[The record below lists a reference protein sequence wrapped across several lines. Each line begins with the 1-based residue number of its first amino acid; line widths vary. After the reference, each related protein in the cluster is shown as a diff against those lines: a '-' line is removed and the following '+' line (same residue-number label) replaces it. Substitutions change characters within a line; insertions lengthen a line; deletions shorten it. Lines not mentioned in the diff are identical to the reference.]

1 MIHGTLMFNREFWKI
16 LCCYDWPCFS
26 YVCNWIKGSIIGRKL
41 FRSSKIG
48 RPTDLPM
55 SDVPVFSPFFLGT
68 IQSSL
73 RNVSGW
79 DLMTQCAKFFPKWR
93 PFFALQTSFFDYI
106 AYQNIFQ
113 FIFRYYTIEP
123 EERIRLEMNDPMCEV
138 FPKMAACRYQRYGM
152 GGREDNRH
160 AICILGLNMV
170 NDKVFIVLWIWH
182 CFICTVG
189 IIRILTRTRYC
200 RVEER
205 WLMPH

>member
-1 MIHGTLMFNREFWKI
+1 MITLH
-16 LCCYDWPCFS
+16 
-26 YVCNWIKGSIIGRKL
+26 
-41 FRSSKIG
+41 
-48 RPTDLPM
+48 
-55 SDVPVFSPFFLGT
+55 
-68 IQSSL
+68 
-73 RNVSGW
+73 
-79 DLMTQCAKFFPKWR
+79 
-93 PFFALQTSFFDYI
+93 
-106 AYQNIFQ
+106 QNIFQ

-123 EERIRLEMNDPMCEV
+123 EERVRLELNDPMCEV

-170 NDKVFIVLWIWH
+170 NDKVFLILWIWH

-205 WLMPH
+205 